1 MVPQRLEAEEPLAEA
16 VAQQPSHEAV
26 VEQPSPEAVPD
37 GGLCALLDPVRATH
51 NCALGTARG

>member
-1 MVPQRLEAEEPLAEA
+1 MVPQRVEAEEPLAEA

-51 NCALGTARG
+51 NCALGTA